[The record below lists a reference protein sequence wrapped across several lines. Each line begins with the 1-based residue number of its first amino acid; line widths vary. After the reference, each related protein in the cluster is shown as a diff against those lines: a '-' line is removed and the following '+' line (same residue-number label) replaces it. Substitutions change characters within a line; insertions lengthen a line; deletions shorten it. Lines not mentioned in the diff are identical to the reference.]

1 MVIGMA
7 TKKITITLAQE
18 QVTDVKALVAAG
30 AATSV
35 SGFVQHAVAVALDDV
50 LGWASMLETALD
62 ETGGPLTD
70 AERVW
75 ADGVLDDVDA
85 A

>member
-1 MVIGMA
+1 MV
-7 TKKITITLAQE
+7 
-18 QVTDVKALVAAG
+18 VALVAAG

-50 LGWASMLETALD
+50 LVWASMLETALD

-75 ADGVLDDVDA
+75 ADGVLDDFDA

>member
-1 MVIGMA
+1 MVNGMA
-7 TKKITITLAQE
+7 TRKITITVAEE
-18 QVTDVKALVAAG
+18 QVDEIKALVAAG
-30 AATSV
+30 GATSV

-50 LGWASMLETALD
+50 SGWASMLETALD

-70 AERVW
+70 DERAW
-75 ADGVLDDVDA
+75 ADGVIDDTDA

>member
-7 TKKITITLAQE
+7 TRKITITLAEE
-18 QVTDVKALVAAG
+18 QVDEVKALVATG
-30 AATSV
+30 GATSV

-50 LGWASMLETALD
+50 SGWATVLETALD

-70 AERVW
+70 AERAW
-75 ADGVLDDVDA
+75 ADGVLDDNDA